1 MKFAEIY
8 FLKNQNTNW
17 HQVENVPTS
26 WFGGKQE
33 TPFQQTI
40 RMEVR
45 KIAPF
50 RQMVEEEVRRDA
62 SPYLAGI
69 FRLQEQNGI
78 VFLRARQQH
87 GLKYNELLFSF
98 FIHF

>member
-1 MKFAEIY
+1 
-8 FLKNQNTNW
+8 
-17 HQVENVPTS
+17 
-26 WFGGKQE
+26 
-33 TPFQQTI
+33 
-40 RMEVR
+40 MEVR

-78 VFLRARQQH
+78 VFLRAHQQH
-87 GLKYNELLFSF
+87 GLKYNDYFSF
-98 FIHF
+98 FEIIIYEKT